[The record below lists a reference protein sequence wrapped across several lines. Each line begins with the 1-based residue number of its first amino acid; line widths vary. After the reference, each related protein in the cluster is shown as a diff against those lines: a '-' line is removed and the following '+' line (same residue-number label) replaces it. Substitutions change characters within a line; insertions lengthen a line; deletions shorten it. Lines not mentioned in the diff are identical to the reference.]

1 MEIRVLRYFME
12 TAKEGSM
19 TRAAENLH
27 VTQPTLSRQLKGLE
41 EELGQ
46 KLFIRGNYNI
56 HLTEEGKILYKRA
69 EDILSMV
76 DKTAAEFEMMND
88 FDGGDIYIGCAESE
102 GMSYIAKA
110 IREVQM
116 RFPKIQ
122 YHLYSGNA
130 ERVTE
135 RLDKGLLDFAVVVQ
149 NVDVSK
155 YAHLE
160 IPYRD
165 NWGLIM
171 RKDSPL
177 VAKNVIELDELLE
190 LPLILSRQ
198 GITSEL
204 PDWFRKNK
212 EKLNVAAT
220 YDLLFNASILV
231 REGVGYALGFDKLIH
246 TGSDSILCF
255 RPIHPAMESPMR
267 IIWKHN
273 QVFSREAEI
282 FLKELKNFL

>member
-1 MEIRVLRYFME
+1 M
-12 TAKEGSM
+12 
-19 TRAAENLH
+19 
-27 VTQPTLSRQLKGLE
+27 
-41 EELGQ
+41 
-46 KLFIRGNYNI
+46 
-56 HLTEEGKILYKRA
+56 
-69 EDILSMV
+69 
-76 DKTAAEFEMMND
+76 
-88 FDGGDIYIGCAESE
+88 
-102 GMSYIAKA
+102 
-110 IREVQM
+110 
-116 RFPKIQ
+116 
-122 YHLYSGNA
+122 
-130 ERVTE
+130 
-135 RLDKGLLDFAVVVQ
+135 
-149 NVDVSK
+149 
-155 YAHLE
+155 
-160 IPYRD
+160 
-165 NWGLIM
+165 
-171 RKDSPL
+171 
-177 VAKNVIELDELLE
+177 E